1 MTVPVINF
9 HSEKPAEQDLF
20 PGGSHEKVASA
31 MQAYITTPNASQ
43 VIGLDGEFGSGKS
56 SILEMLGNKL
66 KAADSNY
73 RVWFF
78 DCEQNYQGSTKS
90 NFIELFTDQLL
101 KDTRLGSKEANALI
115 RSRDLALGREFEYSK
130 KTTSNVSAWALLLLA
145 SLFFSSSSFKE
156 IFKLAQPTAEVATSL
171 LIANWA
177 AFISPGVVLILAWVC
192 NRGRDIGGGK
202 KWSLLSLFKG
212 SSHDYINE
220 KIEVSKEVTPL
231 DLKRT
236 LIEQLKLLPKQRYV
250 VILDN
255 LDRLPKESL
264 RSVWSDLEIFT
275 SVASAEN
282 LTVVVPFCSTKVAAY
297 LGEDA
302 DRKYDSRDFIAK
314 KFPVVFRAP
323 PVITSG
329 WKDGFRQM
337 WNHTF
342 AQADASTAEHCA
354 QLLHRHSPM
363 ANGLVTP
370 RLQKKFINDIA
381 TTSLVVG
388 DHISL
393 VCIAS
398 HLLLC
403 RYNEFPVAEILRN
416 DGLSED
422 YKVLAKPDEAAA
434 NKVAQTNALLN
445 AVIGQDMNAGWQ
457 IQILQVH
464 FLTTSEI
471 AIAEL
476 LDEPLRQ
483 AIEAADEGKLHSLTS
498 LFGFTDAFKRLTA
511 TGLSLSQLLPPIHA
525 AHEKFGGEWVK
536 GAMRQINEANLVP
549 LPENGAGNAGFYN
562 TIRYCITVGLNASN
576 VARHGEQLRTS
587 IEAAISEPYDASGF
601 VPLKAAVKEYDLYL
615 SAVGEEFDSITV
627 ERAECIMHL
636 LTLIETLHVIKPHHF
651 SLDSERIE
659 TAYQQL
665 ACTENHPLN
674 MVPLESDRVMPAVK
688 WAFRSMRLGDGLTG
702 GISAT
707 DMLTLAKECSTGNDS
722 AIISLAFA
730 ETIDQMV
737 LNTVALLLSI
747 DSRDIVRTVAAIV
760 YIRNE
765 DAASLVGLVD
775 IEVVLKSELFRS
787 LANATLKATELLTLL
802 LGDAVDVVAP
812 FVADLIIHR
821 DLSSLNSKWM
831 LKNYSAVIAAIEPH
845 GVTQQA
851 FLDWF
856 NSWDTYAAKYA
867 DQPQIIDSALVEGF
881 FTTAESK
888 FSSFKHAAFKFL
900 DSSDRSEEDW
910 KKLIG
915 EASPQVV
922 SIAGAMA
929 QKSIPLSSA
938 ARVGDAIVA
947 TLYAYVHEEDDANPL
962 NAEIMAMINTL
973 LTALDE
979 QSRHVI
985 GGRLRTLFYSDPNNI
1000 GRLIEVINNYAHLIL
1015 DIQPANNDEATRL
1028 IRLLDYIGRYP
1039 DATQQAASFL
1049 DNRADQLSRY
1059 RYSDSLREG
1068 MASVVTKLEKLTP
1081 SIFRR
1086 FARKSWFAS
1095 LFKTAQS
1102 DQVADEAE
1110 EEAKQ

>member
-1 MTVPVINF
+1 MINF

-66 KAADSNY
+66 KAADDSY

-101 KDTRLGSKEANALI
+101 EDMRSGSKEAQALTRI
-115 RSRDLALGREFEYSK
+115 RDLALGREFEYSK
-130 KTTSNVSAWALLLLA
+130 KTTSHVSAWALLLLA

-156 IFKLAQPTAEVATSL
+156 IFKLAQPAAEVATSL
-171 LIANWA
+171 LVANWA
-177 AFISPGVVLILAWVC
+177 AFLSPGIVLFFAWVC
-192 NRGRDIGGGK
+192 NHGRDVGVGK

-231 DLKRT
+231 DLKRA
-236 LIEQLKLLPKQRYV
+236 LVEQLKLVPRLRYV

-275 SVASAEN
+275 SVASAKN
-282 LTVVVPFCSTKVAAY
+282 LTVVVPFCSSKVAAY
-297 LGEDA
+297 LSADA

-342 AQADASTAEHCA
+342 TQVEASIAEHCA

-388 DHISL
+388 DHINL
-393 VCIAS
+393 VCIAA

-403 RYNEFPVAEILRN
+403 RYNEFPVEEILRT
-416 DGLSED
+416 DGLSEE
-422 YKVLAKPDEAAA
+422 YKALVKLDESAVK
-434 NKVAQTNALLN
+434 KVAQTKTLLN
-445 AVIGQDMNAGWQ
+445 SVIGQNMNAGWQ

-483 AIEAADEGKLHSLTS
+483 AFQSSDPDKLYSLTS
-498 LFGFTDAFKRLTA
+498 LFGFTDAFKRLLA
-511 TGLSLSQLLPPIHA
+511 TRPPLSDLLLSFHA
-525 AHEKFGGEWVK
+525 AHEKHGGDWAKE
-536 GAMRQINEANLVP
+536 AMQQINEAALAP
-549 LPENGAGNAGFYN
+549 LPENSAGNAAFYYAM
-562 TIRYCITVGLNASN
+562 RYCITLGLNASN
-576 VARHGEQLRTS
+576 IGKHGKRLRAS
-587 IEAAISEPYDASGF
+587 IEGAINKPYDASRF
-601 VPLKAAVKEYDLYL
+601 TSLRLDLEEYDLYL
-615 SAVGEEFDSITV
+615 EALGEAFDPMTV
-627 ERAECIMHL
+627 ESAECIMHL
-636 LTLIETLHVIKPHHF
+636 LALIERLNVIKPHDF

-665 ACTENHPLN
+665 ACTENHLMD
-674 MVPLESDRVMPAVK
+674 MVPLESDRVIPAVN
-688 WAFRSMRLGDGLTG
+688 WVFGFIRLGDGLAG
-702 GISAT
+702 GISSEDIAALVK
-707 DMLTLAKECSTGNDS
+707 DCSTGNAS
-722 AIISLAFA
+722 AIISLALA
-730 ETIDQMV
+730 ETIDQTV
-737 LNTVALLLSI
+737 LNNVALLLGS
-747 DSRDIVRTVAAIV
+747 DASDIARTVAAIV

-765 DAASLVGLVD
+765 DSVSLTGIAE
-775 IEVVLKSELFRS
+775 IEDVLKSELFRS
-787 LANATLKATELLTLL
+787 LANATLLSSEVLPLL
-802 LGDAVDVVAP
+802 LSEAVDAVAPLVAN
-812 FVADLIIHR
+812 LIIHKS
-821 DLSSLNSKWM
+821 LGSLNCSW
-831 LKNYSAVIAAIEPH
+831 LFKNFSAVMAAIEPH
-845 GVTQQA
+845 GVTQQII
-851 FLDWF
+851 LDWF
-856 NSWDTYAAKYA
+856 NGWDIHAAKLA
-867 DQPQIIDSALVEGF
+867 SKPQSIDAALLAGILATPEP
-881 FTTAESK
+881 K
-888 FSSFKHAAFKFL
+888 FGAFKQGVFKFL
-900 DSSDRSEEDW
+900 DSSDRSEDDW

-922 SIAGAMA
+922 SIVHAMA
-929 QKSIPLSSA
+929 QKSVPLISA
-938 ARVGDAIVA
+938 ATIGNAIVA
-947 TLYAYVHEEDDANPL
+947 TLHVYVHEEDGCLL
-962 NAEIMAMINTL
+962 NAETGAMINAL
-973 LTALDE
+973 LQALDE
-979 QSRHVI
+979 QSRYVI
-985 GGRLRTLFYSDPNNI
+985 GGRLRTLFYSDPNSI
-1000 GRLIEVINNYAHLIL
+1000 SRLVKLIDNYGQLIL
-1015 DIQPANNDEATRL
+1015 DIQPVNSEEATRL

-1039 DATQQAASFL
+1039 ELAQQAATFL
-1049 DNRADQLSRY
+1049 DGRADQLSKY
-1059 RYSDSLREG
+1059 RYSESLRQG

-1081 SIFRR
+1081 TIFKR

-1095 LFKTAQS
+1095 FFKTAKSEQM
-1102 DQVADEAE
+1102 ADEVEAE
-1110 EEAKQ
+1110 VKD

>member
-1 MTVPVINF
+1 MPVINF

-66 KAADSNY
+66 KAADSSY

-101 KDTRLGSKEANALI
+101 KDTRSGSKEANALI

-177 AFISPGVVLILAWVC
+177 AFISPGVVLVLAWVC
-192 NRGRDIGGGK
+192 NHGRDIGGGK

-236 LIEQLKLLPKQRYV
+236 LIEQLKLVPKQRYV

-297 LGEDA
+297 LGADA

-342 AQADASTAEHCA
+342 TQVDASTAEHCA

-363 ANGLVTP
+363 VNGLVTP

-388 DHISL
+388 EHISL
-393 VCIAS
+393 VCIAA

-403 RYNEFPVAEILRN
+403 RYNEFPVEEILRN

-422 YKVLAKPDEAAA
+422 YKLLVKLDEAAV
-434 NKVAQTNALLN
+434 NKVAQTNALMN

-483 AIEAADEGKLHSLTS
+483 AIEAADEGKLYSLTS

-525 AHEKFGGEWVK
+525 AHEKHGGEWAK
-536 GAMRQINEANLVP
+536 EAMRQINAANLMP

-562 TIRYCITVGLNASN
+562 AIRYCITVGLNASN
-576 VARHGEQLRTS
+576 IARHGEQLRAS
-587 IEAAISEPYDASGF
+587 IEGAISEPFDASGF

-615 SAVGEEFDSITV
+615 GAVGEEFDSMTV
-627 ERAECIMHL
+627 ESAECIMHL
-636 LTLIETLHVIKPHHF
+636 LALIETLNVIKSHHF
-651 SLDSERIE
+651 SLDSEGIE

-665 ACTENHPLN
+665 ACTENHPLS
-674 MVPLESDRVMPAVK
+674 MVPLEPDRVMPAVN
-688 WAFRSMRLGDGLTG
+688 WAFRSMRLGDGLKG
-702 GISAT
+702 GISAA
-707 DMLTLAKECSTGNDS
+707 DVLTLAKECSTGNDS
-722 AIISLAFA
+722 AIISLALA

-737 LNTVALLLSI
+737 LNNVALLLST

-765 DAASLVGLVD
+765 EAASLIGIVD
-775 IEVVLKSELFRS
+775 IEDVLESELFRS
-787 LANATLKATELLTLL
+787 LANATLQANELLSLL
-802 LGDAVDVVAP
+802 LGEAVDVVAP

-821 DLSSLNSKWM
+821 NLSSLNSKWI

-845 GVTQQA
+845 GVTQQT

-867 DQPQIIDSALVEGF
+867 DQPQIIDAALVEGF

-888 FSSFKHAAFKFL
+888 FSSFKQAAFKFL

-910 KKLIG
+910 IKLIG

-922 SIAGAMA
+922 SIARAMA

-938 ARVGDAIVA
+938 SRVGDAIVA
-947 TLYAYVHEEDDANPL
+947 TLHAYVHKDDANPL
-962 NAEIMAMINTL
+962 NVQIMVMINAL

-985 GGRLRTLFYSDPNNI
+985 GGRLRTLFYSDPDNI
-1000 GRLIEVINNYAHLIL
+1000 GRLIEVIDNYAHLIL

-1068 MASVVTKLEKLTP
+1068 MASVVAKLEKLTP

-1095 LFKTAQS
+1095 LFKTEQP
-1102 DQVADEAE
+1102 DQMADEDE
-1110 EEAKQ
+1110 KEAKQ

>member
-1 MTVPVINF
+1 MPVINF

-31 MQAYITTPNASQ
+31 MQAYITTPNASK

-66 KAADSNY
+66 KAEDGNY

-78 DCEQNYQGSTKS
+78 DCEQNYQGSIKS

-101 KDTRLGSKEANALI
+101 KDTRSGSKEANALI

-156 IFKLAQPTAEVATSL
+156 IFKLAQPTAEVATTL

-177 AFISPGVVLILAWVC
+177 ALISPGIVLFLAWVC
-192 NRGRDIGGGK
+192 NHGRDIGGGK

-236 LIEQLKLLPKQRYV
+236 LIEQLKLLTKQRYV

-282 LTVVVPFCSTKVAAY
+282 LTVVVPFCSNKVAAY
-297 LGEDA
+297 LGADA

-342 AQADASTAEHCA
+342 AQAEASTAEHCA

-393 VCIAS
+393 VCVAA

-403 RYNEFPVAEILRN
+403 RYNEFPVEEILRN
-416 DGLSED
+416 DGVSVD
-422 YKVLAKPDEAAA
+422 YKVLVKLDDAAV
-434 NKVAQTNALLN
+434 NKVAETNALLN
-445 AVIGQDMNAGWQ
+445 TVVGQDMNAGWQ

-483 AIEAADEGKLHSLTS
+483 AIEGADEDKLYSLTS
-498 LFGFTDAFKRLTA
+498 LFGFTDAFKRLLT
-511 TGLSLSQLLPPIHA
+511 TGLPLSQLLPPIHA
-525 AHEKFGGEWVK
+525 THEKHGGEWVK
-536 GAMRQINEANLVP
+536 EAIQQINEADLVC
-549 LPENGAGNAGFYN
+549 LPENGAGNTKFYDA
-562 TIRYCITVGLNASN
+562 IQYSITEGLNASKI
-576 VARHGEQLRTS
+576 ASHGERLRGS
-587 IEAAISEPYDASGF
+587 IERAISEPYDASGF
-601 VPLKAAVKEYDLYL
+601 GTLKSAVKEYDLYL
-615 SAVGEEFDSITV
+615 GAVGGEFDSVTV

-636 LTLIETLHVIKPHHF
+636 LALIETLKVIKSHHF
-651 SLDSERIE
+651 KLDSDHIE
-659 TAYQQL
+659 TAYHQL
-665 ACTENHPLN
+665 ACTESHPLS
-674 MVPLESDRVMPAVK
+674 MVPLESDRVIPAVN
-688 WAFRSMRLGDGLTG
+688 WAFSALRLGDGLAG

-707 DMLTLAKECSTGNDS
+707 DMLTLTKECSTGNDS

-730 ETIDQMV
+730 ETIDQTI
-737 LNTVALLLSI
+737 LSNVASLLSTNA
-747 DSRDIVRTVAAIV
+747 RDIVRTVAAIV

-765 DAASLVGLVD
+765 DATSLIGIAD
-775 IEVVLKSELFRS
+775 IEGVLKSELFRS
-787 LANATLKATELLTLL
+787 LANATLQSTEVLPLL
-802 LGDAVDVVAP
+802 LGEAVDTVAP
-812 FVADLIIHR
+812 FVGDLIIR
-821 DLSSLNSKWM
+821 RGISSLTTIWM
-831 LKNYSAVIAAIEPH
+831 LKNYSAVMAAIEVH

-856 NSWDTYAAKYA
+856 NSWDTHAAKHA
-867 DQPQIIDSALVEGF
+867 NQPQIIDTALVEGVF
-881 FTTAESK
+881 STSESR
-888 FSSFKHAAFKFL
+888 FSSFKQAMFKFL

-915 EASPQVV
+915 EASPQVM
-922 SIAGAMA
+922 SIARATA
-929 QKSIPLSSA
+929 QLSIPLNSA
-938 ARVGDAIVA
+938 ATVGKALGA
-947 TLYAYVHEEDDANPL
+947 TLHAYVHEEDVYSL
-962 NAEIMAMINTL
+962 NTQTMAMINAL
-973 LTALDE
+973 LQALDE
-979 QSRHVI
+979 QSRYVL
-985 GGRLRTLFYSDPNNI
+985 GGRLRTLFYSDPDSI
-1000 GRLIEVINNYAHLIL
+1000 GRLIEVIGNYGHLIL
-1015 DIQPANNDEATRL
+1015 DIQPANSDEATRL

-1049 DNRADQLSRY
+1049 DKRADQLSRY

-1068 MASVVTKLEKLTP
+1068 MASVVSKLEKLTP
-1081 SIFRR
+1081 SIFKR

-1102 DQVADEAE
+1102 DQIANERG
-1110 EEAKQ
+1110 EEAK